1 MSLTSLL
8 IHTVVVK
15 NPVVGAT
22 DRYGDEVP
30 TFDSGTSEPARVQ
43 QVDTNEILLNRD
55 TRITKF
61 LLFGPPASVI
71 TSLSIVEWS
80 GRSFRVEG
88 LPWKVDGAAGVHHV
102 ETTLEEILG

>member
-1 MSLTSLL
+1 MSFASLL
-8 IHTVVVK
+8 LHTIVVF
-15 NPVVGAT
+15 NPAVGAT

-30 TFDSGTSEPARVQ
+30 TFDAGTSEPARVQ

-61 LLFGPPASVI
+61 LVFGPATSVI
-71 TSLSIVEWS
+71 TSLSEVEWS
-80 GRSFRVEG
+80 GRRFRVEG
-88 LPWKVDGAAGVHHV
+88 QPWKVDDAAGVHHV